1 MLDALARI
9 GAQTI
14 GELHRLPRIRLY
26 RNQGIGQQTVKEI
39 RDLAERVAQHFAARD
54 DQASPGAL
62 EESEPH
68 AAPADWMLSV
78 DVMARLVVSHRL
90 DATEQRLLRT
100 FLGLES
106 LPR

>member
-39 RDLAERVAQHFAARD
+39 RDLAERVAQHFAARTT
-54 DQASPGAL
+54 
-62 EESEPH
+62 
-68 AAPADWMLSV
+68 
-78 DVMARLVVSHRL
+78 RHRL
-90 DATEQRLLRT
+90 EHWKSPNRTLYRLT
-100 FLGLES
+100 LGCSALM
-106 LPR
+106 